1 MASDLEGAAQEIFDK
16 ERRVVQDRIDQE
28 ELQKVQAVQLA
39 AQLSAAALENEN
51 LFEGSL
57 GQKFSEVLD
66 ENTQISDNHTL
77 GIEQL
82 QKLEP
87 APKFYTTIGVGS
99 SEELNGLAEHNKAK
113 LLDAFK
119 KNSHWGDLDIELIVE
134 NLWDDSVTDSQ
145 FHEYNINDT
154 VANLLKRI
162 ALFSE
167 LPNITKGLASK
178 GSSKVKYETLMKPS
192 ELNLKMNEEK
202 LTKKQERE
210 GGNPKK
216 MVEKLDSDR
225 MLEEPILNKLPKDTG
240 KSKAGKAGKPKTR
253 GKSKEI
259 LEANPQT
266 VTVEN
271 SKKSGRKPIQKPSLK
286 TDDIYLS
293 KRNKIPRETPPKKSP
308 IKKSPIKAV
317 ELPKTSVGKTRS
329 SLREE
334 KKLLE
339 FPHDKGVKK

>member
-1 MASDLEGAAQEIFDK
+1 
-16 ERRVVQDRIDQE
+16 
-28 ELQKVQAVQLA
+28 
-39 AQLSAAALENEN
+39 
-51 LFEGSL
+51 
-57 GQKFSEVLD
+57 
-66 ENTQISDNHTL
+66 
-77 GIEQL
+77 
-82 QKLEP
+82 
-87 APKFYTTIGVGS
+87 
-99 SEELNGLAEHNKAK
+99 
-113 LLDAFK
+113 
-119 KNSHWGDLDIELIVE
+119 LDIQIIVD

-178 GSSKVKYETLMKPS
+178 GSSKIKYETLMKPS

-202 LTKKQERE
+202 LTRKQERDV
-210 GGNPKK
+210 GNPKK
-216 MVEKLDSDR
+216 RSDNLHPDR
-225 MLEEPILNKLPKDTG
+225 MLEEPILNKLPKESG
-240 KSKAGKAGKPKTR
+240 KSKAGKVGKPNTR

-259 LEANPQT
+259 LAAKPQT
-266 VTVEN
+266 ITADPP
-271 SKKSGRKPIQKPSLK
+271 KKVVRKPIQKQVLK

-293 KRNKIPRETPPKKSP
+293 KRNKIPRATPPKRSP

-317 ELPKTSVGKTRS
+317 DLPKNSIGKTRS